1 MPNGRTPESGLL
13 DVPVRVDVVLGEARI
28 PIERLMNMSGGE
40 IVALEKSTTEPV
52 DIYVSDRLMAR
63 GRLIVSN
70 GQLGVKLSEI
80 IDEKQTE
87 VVQTRKL
94 VQSIKSLA
102 PKEEPEEVE
111 EPEIVEP
118 EPKPKVYRGKRGRPS
133 KMDLRLSG
141 ELDE

>member
-28 PIERLMNMSGGE
+28 PIEQLMNMSGGE

-80 IDEKQTE
+80 IDEK
-87 VVQTRKL
+87 R
-94 VQSIKSLA
+94 A
-102 PKEEPEEVE
+102 A
-111 EPEIVEP
+111 
-118 EPKPKVYRGKRGRPS
+118 
-133 KMDLRLSG
+133 
-141 ELDE
+141 